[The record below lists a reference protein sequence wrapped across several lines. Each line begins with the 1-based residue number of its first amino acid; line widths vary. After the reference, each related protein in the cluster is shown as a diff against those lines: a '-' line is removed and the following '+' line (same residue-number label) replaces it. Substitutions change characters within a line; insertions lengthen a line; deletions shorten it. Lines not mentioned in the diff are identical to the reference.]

1 MVAHM
6 ERKPRA
12 KVGPRD
18 SGTRLLAWLSA
29 RFTYLSTEAWLRMLC
44 EGRVSVDG
52 RPAPAD
58 RILARGETVAFDPPP
73 YKEPEVDAVF
83 SPVLEDEDFLIIDK
97 SGNLPC
103 HPGGRYF
110 ENSLLL
116 LLRASYGDIRIATRL
131 DRETSGLVLAC
142 KSVAA
147 AAYAQGMLAEGAVE
161 KSYLAMVHGRFP
173 DRLEATGRLTV
184 DSASAVRKKRRYL
197 EGSLDPNEGKAEF
210 CSSSFERVDYL
221 DRSQSYPECG
231 PLSLVLARPITGRTH
246 QIRATLCSLGF
257 PLVGD
262 KLYGPDERLFLR
274 FVAGALSEEDL
285 TRLMLPNQALHCR
298 SLSFKNRA
306 GRVISAASSPRWGPP
321 YTEILA
327 QLP

>member
-1 MVAHM
+1 M

-18 SGTRLLAWLSA
+18 SGTRLLDWLSA
-29 RFTYLSTEAWLRMLC
+29 RFTYLSTEAWLGMLD

-52 RPAPAD
+52 SPAPAD
-58 RILARGETVAFDPPP
+58 RILSLGEIVAFDPPRFE
-73 YKEPEVDAVF
+73 EPEVDASF
-83 SPVLEDEDFLIIDK
+83 SLVMEDEDFLIIDK

-110 ENSLLL
+110 AHSLWYI
-116 LLRASYGDIRIATRL
+116 LREAYGEIRIATRL

-142 KSVAA
+142 KSAA
-147 AAYAQGMLAEGAVE
+147 SAAYAQAMLAEGAVE

-173 DRLEATGRLTV
+173 DRLEALGRLTR

-197 EGSLDPNEGKAEF
+197 EGSPAPGERKTESCATSL
-210 CSSSFERVDYL
+210 ERVGYL
-221 DRSQSYPECG
+221 DRSPTYPDCG
-231 PLSLVLARPITGRTH
+231 PISLVLARPITGRTH

-257 PLVGD
+257 PIVGD
-262 KLYGPDERLFLR
+262 KLYGRDEGFFLR
-274 FVAGALSEEDL
+274 FAEGDLNEEDL
-285 TRLMLPNQALHCR
+285 TRLMQPNQALHC
-298 SLSFKNRA
+298 SGLSFRNRS
-306 GRVISAASSPRWGPP
+306 GRVLSAASSPRWGPP
-321 YTEILA
+321 YPEIIA